1 MGGRTMSAKM
11 RNRLSL
17 LVIGIAAVTIGFVVG
32 LNHSTFNIAE
42 GAGERLQEESM
53 QSAYADIPKSDVYY
67 PNTEKLGPNEMRVI
81 ALGTGLPTPL
91 TAKQKSAAW
100 LVELGNG
107 DKFIFD
113 IGTGSVENL
122 FALQIDFQE
131 LDKVFASHLHTDHV
145 GDFDA
150 LWVGGWLSGR
160 YTPLHIYGPSSTKP
174 ELGIKAFAENLT
186 KTYAWDNVTRSGTL
200 PVAGGRIIAHE
211 FDYRQVNGV
220 VYEENGVRITSF
232 PAIHSYDGAVSYRLD
247 WNGLSFVFGGDSAPN
262 KWFIEFASGVDIA
275 IHECIYTPEGMNTF
289 YGWNNMRQ
297 ATYVAAYIHTPP
309 AAFGKLMSAV
319 RPRLAVAY
327 HAVLLPELLQDS
339 IETIRTTYDGPL
351 SVASDLYVYNVTKD
365 EITIREAA
373 VADLLY
379 PPRPSPEY
387 ATAERS
393 EEIKMTDFP
402 MSGWWEEYVPPPL
415 PEG

>member
-1 MGGRTMSAKM
+1 MSAKM

-17 LVIGIAAVTIGFVVG
+17 LVIGIVAITVGFVVG

-42 GAGERLQEESM
+42 GAGERLQEESI
-53 QSAYADIPKSDVYY
+53 QSAYADMPKSDVYY
-67 PNTEKLGPNEMRVI
+67 PNTERLGPAEMRVI

-113 IGTGSVENL
+113 IGTGSMENL
-122 FALQIDFQE
+122 FALQIDFLE

-200 PVAGGRIIAHE
+200 PVAGGRII
-211 FDYRQVNGV
+211 
-220 VYEENGVRITSF
+220 EE
-232 PAIHSYDGAVSYRLD
+232 
-247 WNGLSFVFGGDSAPN
+247 
-262 KWFIEFASGVDIA
+262 
-275 IHECIYTPEGMNTF
+275 C
-289 YGWNNMRQ
+289 
-297 ATYVAAYIHTPP
+297 
-309 AAFGKLMSAV
+309 
-319 RPRLAVAY
+319 
-327 HAVLLPELLQDS
+327 LQDKAKPE
-339 IETIRTTYDGPL
+339 IIAQKTL
-351 SVASDLYVYNVTKD
+351 SYLEKKFYNFK
-365 EITIREAA
+365 
-373 VADLLY
+373 
-379 PPRPSPEY
+379 
-387 ATAERS
+387 ERS
-393 EEIKMTDFP
+393 I
-402 MSGWWEEYVPPPL
+402 
-415 PEG
+415 